1 MILKLTKKW
10 TGLAV
15 LGAAALAISGCT
27 STEAEMAATDSD
39 AAEETT
45 EESTDAAAS
54 DQSMVV
60 VVKLTGVGW
69 FDRMEEGVAAFASR
83 TGVDARQD
91 GGDDASPEKQV
102 AVVQNLIAQSPTAI
116 TVVPNSIEAMETVL
130 GEAQAAGIV
139 VVGHEAVGMQN
150 ADAVIEAFDNTW
162 YGGQIMENLASCMGE
177 EGEYVQFVGGYTAQS
192 HMQWVE
198 GGYDVQT
205 ANYPG
210 MTRMEEPIESKEDET
225 VAYERAKEILAKYPN
240 IKGFQGSAST
250 DVAGIGRAVQ
260 EAGLQDSIC
269 VMGTSIPSI
278 TNKYLEDGSIDAIF
292 FWDPA
297 LAGEAQLE
305 IAKIIAD
312 GGTLEEGTDLG
323 IEGYNSLGKLDGF
336 DNVWVG
342 EAAVVVNAD
351 NAADYPF

>member
-1 MILKLTKKW
+1 MKFNKKL
-10 TGLAV
+10 GAFAA
-15 LGAAALAISGCT
+15 LGAASALVLAGCT
-27 STEAEMAATDSD
+27 STEEAATTEP
-39 AAEETT
+39 AEEATQEATT
-45 EESTDAAAS
+45 TGA

-60 VVKLTGVGW
+60 VVKLTGIGW
-69 FDRMEEGVAAFASR
+69 FDRMEEGVAAFAER

-102 AVVQNLIAQSPTAI
+102 AIIQNLIAQKPTAI
-116 TVVPNSIEAMETVL
+116 TVVPNSIEALETVL
-130 GEAQAAGIV
+130 AEARAAGIV

-162 YGGQIMENLASCMGE
+162 YGEQIMTNLSECMGG
-177 EGEYVQFVGGYTAQS
+177 EGEYVQFVGGFTAQS

-198 GGYDVQT
+198 GAYAWQQ
-205 ANYPG
+205 ANATG
-210 MTRMEEPIESKEDET
+210 LTRVEDPIESKEDET

-240 IKGFQGSAST
+240 IKGFQGSAGT

-260 EAGLQDSIC
+260 EAGLQDSVC
-269 VMGTSIPSI
+269 VMGTSIPSVSS
-278 TNKYLEDGSIDAIF
+278 KYLEDGSIDKIF

-297 LAGEAQLE
+297 LAGEAQLA

-312 GGTLEEGTDLG
+312 GGTIEAGTDLG
-323 IEGYNSLGKLDGF
+323 IEGYNSLSQLEGF

-342 EAAVVVNAD
+342 EAAVIVD
-351 NAADYPF
+351 AANMAEYNF

>member
-1 MILKLTKKW
+1 MKFNKKW
-10 TGLAV
+10 AGIAA
-15 LGAAALAISGCT
+15 LGAAALVISGCT
-27 STEAEMAATDSD
+27 STEAPAP
-39 AAEETT
+39 AESTGGETT
-45 EESTDAAAS
+45 EETTTAPAS

-60 VVKLTGVGW
+60 VVKLTGIGW
-69 FDRMEEGVAAFASR
+69 FDRMEEGVLAFAER

-102 AVVQNLIAQSPTAI
+102 AVIQNLIAQNPTAI
-116 TVVPNSIEAMETVL
+116 TVVPNSIEALETVL

-162 YGGQIMENLASCMGE
+162 YGEQIMENLAQCMGE

-198 GGYDVQT
+198 GAFASQT
-205 ANYPG
+205 ANYAG
-210 MTRMEEPIESKEDET
+210 MTRVEEPIESKEDET

-240 IKGFQGSAST
+240 IKGFQGSAGT

-260 EAGLQDSIC
+260 EAGLQDSVC
-269 VMGTSIPSI
+269 VMGTSIPSVAS
-278 TNKYLEDGSIDAIF
+278 KYLEDGSIDKIF

-297 LAGEAQLE
+297 LAGEAQLA

-312 GGTLEEGTDLG
+312 GGTIEAGTDLG
-323 IEGYNSLGKLDGF
+323 IEGYNSLSQLEGF

-342 EAAVVVNAD
+342 EAAVIVDAA
-351 NAADYPF
+351 NAAQYPF

>member
-1 MILKLTKKW
+1 MKLTKKW

-27 STEAEMAATDSD
+27 STEAEMASTDSD

-45 EESTDAAAS
+45 EESTEAASS
-54 DQSMVV
+54 DQSMIV

-69 FDRMEEGVAAFASR
+69 FDRMEEGVASFASR

-162 YGGQIMENLASCMGE
+162 YGGQIMDNLAACMGE

-198 GGYDVQT
+198 GGYDVQM
-205 ANYPG
+205 ANYSG

>member
-1 MILKLTKKW
+1 MKLTKKW

-27 STEAEMAATDSD
+27 STEAETASTDSGT
-39 AAEETT
+39 AGETT
-45 EESTDAAAS
+45 EESAGGAAS

-130 GEAQAAGIV
+130 GEAQDAGIV

-162 YGGQIMENLASCMGE
+162 YGGQIMENLAACMGE

-198 GGYDVQT
+198 GAYDVQT
-205 ANYPG
+205 ADYPG

-297 LAGEAQLE
+297 LAGEAQLA

-312 GGTLEEGTDLG
+312 GGTIEEGTDLG
-323 IEGYNSLGKLDGF
+323 IEGYNSLAPLDGF

-342 EAAVVVNAD
+342 EAAVVVTAD
-351 NAADYPF
+351 NAAEYPF

>member
-1 MILKLTKKW
+1 MKFTKKW

-15 LGAAALAISGCT
+15 LGAAALVMSGCT
-27 STEAEMAATDSD
+27 STEPEAASTDSGSSNE

-45 EESTDAAAS
+45 AAAS

-60 VVKLTGVGW
+60 VVKLTGIGW
-69 FDRMEEGVAAFASR
+69 FDRMEEGVAAFAER

-102 AVVQNLIAQSPTAI
+102 AIVQNLIAQDPTAI

-139 VVGHEAVGMQN
+139 VVAHEAVGMQN

-162 YGGQIMENLASCMGE
+162 YGEQIMDNLAQCMGE

-198 GGYDVQT
+198 GALASQT

-210 MTRMEEPIESKEDET
+210 MTLVEEPIESKEDET

-240 IKGFQGSAST
+240 IKGFQGSAGT

-260 EAGLQDSIC
+260 EAGLQDSTC
-269 VMGTSIPSI
+269 VMGTSIPSVS
-278 TNKYLEDGSIDAIF
+278 TKYLEDGSIDKIF

-297 LAGEAQLE
+297 LAGEAQLA

-312 GGTLEEGTDLG
+312 GGTIEAGTDLG
-323 IEGYNSLGKLDGF
+323 IEGYNSLAQLEGF

-342 EAAVVVNAD
+342 EAAVIVDAD
-351 NAADYPF
+351 NASQYPF

>member
-1 MILKLTKKW
+1 MKLTKKW

-27 STEAEMAATDSD
+27 STEAEMASTDSD

-45 EESTDAAAS
+45 EESTEAASS
-54 DQSMVV
+54 DQSMIV

-69 FDRMEEGVAAFASR
+69 FDRMEEGVASFASR

-162 YGGQIMENLASCMGE
+162 YGGQIMDNLAACMGE

-198 GGYDVQT
+198 GGYDVQM
-205 ANYPG
+205 ANYSG

-323 IEGYNSLGKLDGF
+323 IEGYNSLAKLDGF

>member
-1 MILKLTKKW
+1 MKLTKKW

-27 STEAEMAATDSD
+27 STEAETAGTDSD
-39 AAEETT
+39 AAEE
-45 EESTDAAAS
+45 STDSAAS
-54 DQSMVV
+54 SDQTMAV

-69 FDRMEEGVAAFASR
+69 FDRMEEGVVAFADR
-83 TGVDARQD
+83 TGVDARQE

-102 AVVQNLIAQSPTAI
+102 SVVQNLIAQSPTAI

-130 GEAQAAGIV
+130 GEAQDAGIV

-162 YGGQIMENLASCMGE
+162 YGGQIMDNLAACMGE

-198 GGYDVQT
+198 GAYDVQT
-205 ANYPG
+205 ADYSG
-210 MTRMEEPIESKEDET
+210 MTRVEEPIESKEDEN
-225 VAYERAKEILAKYPN
+225 VAYERAKEILAKYPD

-260 EAGLQDSIC
+260 EAGLQDSVC

-312 GGTLEEGTDLG
+312 GGTIEEGTNLG
-323 IEGYNSLGKLDGF
+323 IEGYESLAPLEGY

-342 EAAVVVNAD
+342 EAAVIVDAD
-351 NAADYPF
+351 NASEYPF

>member
-1 MILKLTKKW
+1 MKFTKKW

-15 LGAAALAISGCT
+15 LGAAALVLSGCT
-27 STEAEMAATDSD
+27 STEADTAAVDEGSADENTS
-39 AAEETT
+39 
-45 EESTDAAAS
+45 EESSAAAS

-60 VVKLTGVGW
+60 VVKLTGIGW
-69 FDRMEEGVAAFASR
+69 FDRMEEGVVSFAER
-83 TGVDARQD
+83 TGIDARQD

-102 AVVQNLIAQSPTAI
+102 AIVQNLIAQNPTAI
-116 TVVPNSIEAMETVL
+116 GVVPNSIEAMETVL
-130 GEAQAAGIV
+130 GEAQAAGII

-162 YGGQIMENLASCMGE
+162 YGEQIMDNLAQCMEE

-198 GGYDVQT
+198 GALASQT

-210 MTRMEEPIESKEDET
+210 MTLVEEPIESKEDET
-225 VAYERAKEILAKYPN
+225 VAYERAKEILSKYPN
-240 IKGFQGSAST
+240 IKGFQGSAGT

-260 EAGLQDSIC
+260 EAGLQDSVC
-269 VMGTSIPSI
+269 VMGTSIPSVS
-278 TNKYLEDGSIDAIF
+278 TKYLEDGSIDKIF

-297 LAGEAQLE
+297 LAGEAQLA
-305 IAKIIAD
+305 IAQILAD
-312 GGTLEEGTDLG
+312 GGTISAGTDLG
-323 IEGYNSLGKLDGF
+323 IEGYNSLSQLDGF

-342 EAAVVVNAD
+342 EAAVIVDAD
-351 NAADYPF
+351 NASQYPF